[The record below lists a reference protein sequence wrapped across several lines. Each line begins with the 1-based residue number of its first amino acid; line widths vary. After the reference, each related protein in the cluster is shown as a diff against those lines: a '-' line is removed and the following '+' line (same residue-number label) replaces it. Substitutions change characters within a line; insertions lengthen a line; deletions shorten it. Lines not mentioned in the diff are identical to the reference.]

1 MGRGI
6 VRSGKAGDSP
16 CGYCRDTYR
25 TRGHVTT
32 RTILQDFA
40 AKLTRVNNSR
50 ARAGVPVPALEPL
63 DDILRALEGLARA
76 ARLEGFESSL
86 DAIGALAVAARLAH
100 ARAEAVSVTSGDE
113 VA

>member
-1 MGRGI
+1 VRVLPRHVQDARPGHDEDDPAGLRGEADP
-6 VRSGKAGDSP
+6 RQQQP
-16 CGYCRDTYR
+16 R
-25 TRGHVTT
+25 
-32 RTILQDFA
+32 
-40 AKLTRVNNSR
+40 
-50 ARAGVPVPALEPL
+50 RAGVPVPALEPV

-100 ARAEAVSVTSGDE
+100 ARAEAVSVTSGDA